1 MLNTMIL
8 TVFDDVDADDEVLG
22 DVELLL
28 LMSVTRKV
36 WGKYARKPQ
45 AARQLTC

>member
-1 MLNTMIL
+1 MKLVTSESVYNPTLTMLNTMIL
-8 TVFDDVDADDEVLG
+8 AVFDDVDADDEVLD

-36 WGKYARKPQ
+36 
-45 AARQLTC
+45 